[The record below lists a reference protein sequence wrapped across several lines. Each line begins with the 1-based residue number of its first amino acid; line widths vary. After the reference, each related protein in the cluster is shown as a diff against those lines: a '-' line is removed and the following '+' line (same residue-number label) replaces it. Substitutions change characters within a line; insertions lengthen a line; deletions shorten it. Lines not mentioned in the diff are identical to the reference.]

1 MYEDVDVQLRT
12 SLCTN
17 CRKYSAEKAKRGKKS
32 VKRKADKCKRPSFP
46 SKRRVLRGGDG
57 GGGAA
62 ECEAAQSVSPSPLI
76 LPKREPVLPLDE
88 GPLAAI
94 WKGKTKPLLEPRDA
108 SDTQSIMERI
118 R

>member
-1 MYEDVDVQLRT
+1 MYSIENKCLYE
-12 SLCTN
+12 N
-17 CRKYSAEKAKRGKKS
+17 FRKYSAEKVKRGKKRA
-32 VKRKADKCKRPSFP
+32 KRKAEKCRRPFP

-57 GGGAA
+57 VA
-62 ECEAAQSVSPSPLI
+62 ECEAQSAPPQIS
-76 LPKREPVLPLDE
+76 PKREPVLPLDE

-108 SDTQSIMERI
+108 SSTQAIMERI

>member
-1 MYEDVDVQLRT
+1 MLMYTVENKPLYI
-12 SLCTN
+12 N

-32 VKRKADKCKRPSFP
+32 VKRKAEKCKRPSFP